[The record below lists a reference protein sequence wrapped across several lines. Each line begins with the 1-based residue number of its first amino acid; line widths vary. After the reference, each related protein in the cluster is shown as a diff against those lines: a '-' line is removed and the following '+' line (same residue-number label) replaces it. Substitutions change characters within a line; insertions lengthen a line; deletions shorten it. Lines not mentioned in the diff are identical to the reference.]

1 MKIKINKKHYLLG
14 VITLLFI
21 VALGLIGWVKGA
33 GAIHKDLR
41 LRIDTLDFKYY
52 NSDIKFSLK
61 DSIIPN
67 GYSPRCE
74 YFVFEET
81 EEGYDV
87 PLSCSYIPSFIHPSV
102 YRWTRSR
109 YGYDDKNDNNI
120 NHIIDKE
127 LDVSHEF
134 GYIYRHI
141 LKKAQAKGAS
151 LFAILPSYSD
161 SSKRGYFADIEVDGR
176 LLSDLAKEAVE
187 EPEELVDS
195 LMKDIY
201 GDLSDYCGSEHCN
214 VGHNYVE
221 IVIETLSDKEKNAF
235 DYLFSTK
242 RDKAKECLKR
252 WLDTHT
258 EQFRQLSKD
267 CPEIYNAAHQLS
279 DSYQWVNKQ
288 NYAKLDSLFLS
299 SDYEYWD
306 TEIMVT
312 EVVEEVVATT
322 IEKAMAPDTVL
333 YRSDKVNKVLKLI
346 GHDGNDKDLKRLFF
360 NIELWNRIWK
370 EGEAEWVKNW
380 LKKITE

>member
-14 VITLLFI
+14 AITLLFI

-33 GAIHKDLR
+33 DAIHKDIR
-41 LRIDTLDFKYY
+41 LRIDTLNFDYG
-52 NSDIKFSLK
+52 IGFSLK
-61 DSIIPN
+61 DSIISN
-67 GYSPRCE
+67 GYSHRCK

-102 YRWTRSR
+102 YIWT
-109 YGYDDKNDNNI
+109 YDTDTDKGNNI
-120 NHIIDKE
+120 NRIWNEKKLYPSEHK
-127 LDVSHEF
+127 S
-134 GYIYRHI
+134 YIYDHI
-141 LKKAQAKGAS
+141 LKKAQARGAS
-151 LFAILPSYSD
+151 FYAILPSHSD
-161 SSKRGYFADIEVDGR
+161 SSRRGSFTDIEIDGR
-176 LLSDLAKEAVE
+176 LLSDLAKETVE

-195 LMKDIY
+195 LMKHIY
-201 GDLSDYCGSEHCN
+201 GDLSDYCGREHCN
-214 VGHNYVE
+214 VGHNYAN
-221 IVIETLSDKEKNAF
+221 IVINALSDNEKYAF

-279 DSYQWVNKQ
+279 DSYHWVNSK
-288 NYAKLDSLFLS
+288 NYFELDSLFLS
-299 SDYEYWD
+299 GDYKYWD
-306 TEIMVT
+306 TKIMVSET
-312 EVVEEVVATT
+312 VEVEEVVATVIENAVDADDT
-322 IEKAMAPDTVL
+322 IL
-333 YRSDKVNKVLKLI
+333 YRSDNINKVLKLI
-346 GHDGNDKDLKRLFF
+346 GHNGNEKDLKLLLF
-360 NIELWNRIWK
+360 NIKIWSRIWR

>member
-14 VITLLFI
+14 AITLLFI

-52 NSDIKFSLK
+52 NSDIGFSLK
-61 DSIIPN
+61 DSIILN
-67 GYSPRCE
+67 GYSPRCG
-74 YFVFEET
+74 YFVFEEM

-127 LDVSHEF
+127 LDVSHNH
-134 GYIYRHI
+134 GYIYRLI

-151 LFAILPSYSD
+151 FYAILPSYSD
-161 SSKRGYFADIEVDGR
+161 SSKRGYFADIEVDGK
-176 LLSDLAKEAVE
+176 LLSDLAKETVE

-195 LMKDIY
+195 LMKHIY
-201 GDLSDYCGSEHCN
+201 GDLSDYCGREHCN
-214 VGHNYVE
+214 VGHNYAN
-221 IVIETLSDKEKNAF
+221 IVINALSDNEKYAF

-252 WLDTHT
+252 WLDAHT

-267 CPEIYNAAHQLS
+267 CPEIYNAAHQLL
-279 DSYQWVNKQ
+279 DSYHWVNNK
-288 NYAKLDSLFLS
+288 NYFELDSLFLS

-306 TEIMVT
+306 TEIMAT
-312 EVVEEVVATT
+312 EVVEEVVAT
-322 IEKAMAPDTVL
+322 IEKTMAPDTVL
-333 YRSDKVNKVLKLI
+333 YRSDKVNKVLKSI

-360 NIELWNRIWK
+360 NIELWSRIWK
-370 EGEAEWVKNW
+370 EGEAEWTKNW
-380 LKKITE
+380 LKKIME

>member
-1 MKIKINKKHYLLG
+1 
-14 VITLLFI
+14 
-21 VALGLIGWVKGA
+21 
-33 GAIHKDLR
+33 
-41 LRIDTLDFKYY
+41 
-52 NSDIKFSLK
+52 
-61 DSIIPN
+61 
-67 GYSPRCE
+67 
-74 YFVFEET
+74 
-81 EEGYDV
+81 
-87 PLSCSYIPSFIHPSV
+87 
-102 YRWTRSR
+102 
-109 YGYDDKNDNNI
+109 
-120 NHIIDKE
+120 
-127 LDVSHEF
+127 
-134 GYIYRHI
+134 
-141 LKKAQAKGAS
+141 
-151 LFAILPSYSD
+151 
-161 SSKRGYFADIEVDGR
+161 
-176 LLSDLAKEAVE
+176 
-187 EPEELVDS
+187 
-195 LMKDIY
+195 
-201 GDLSDYCGSEHCN
+201 
-214 VGHNYVE
+214 
-221 IVIETLSDKEKNAF
+221 VIETLSDKEKNAF

-360 NIELWNRIWK
+360 NIELWSRIWK

>member
-102 YRWTRSR
+102 YRWTR

-127 LDVSHEF
+127 LYVSYEF
-134 GYIYRHI
+134 GYIYSLI

-161 SSKRGYFADIEVDGR
+161 SSKRGRFADIEVDGR
-176 LLSDLAKEAVE
+176 LLSDLAKEVVE

-221 IVIETLSDKEKNAF
+221 IVIGTLSDKEKNAF

-360 NIELWNRIWK
+360 NIELWSRIWK
-370 EGEAEWVKNW
+370 EGEAEWTNKW
-380 LKKITE
+380 MKKIME

>member
-52 NSDIKFSLK
+52 NSNIKFSLK

-102 YRWTRSR
+102 HRWTR
-109 YGYDDKNDNNI
+109 YGYDDINDNNI

-127 LDVSHEF
+127 LYVSYEF
-134 GYIYRHI
+134 GYIYSLI

-214 VGHNYVE
+214 VDHNYVE
-221 IVIETLSDKEKNAF
+221 IVIGTLSDNEKYAF

-252 WLDTHT
+252 WLDAHT

-279 DSYQWVNKQ
+279 DSYHWVNKQ

-306 TEIMVT
+306 TNIIVSVKAVDVDAMVT
-312 EVVEEVVATT
+312 
-322 IEKAMAPDTVL
+322 IPDTAVL
-333 YRSDKVNKVLKLI
+333 YRSHEVNEVLNLI
-346 GHDGNDKDLKRLFF
+346 GHDGNGKDLNRLFF
-360 NIELWNRIWK
+360 NIEFWSRIWK

>member
-14 VITLLFI
+14 AITLLFI

-33 GAIHKDLR
+33 SAIHKDLR
-41 LRIDTLDFKYY
+41 LRIDTLDFKY
-52 NSDIKFSLK
+52 NSNIGFSLK

-102 YRWTRSR
+102 HRWTRYR
-109 YGYDDKNDNNI
+109 YDDINDNNI

-127 LDVSHEF
+127 LYVSYEF
-134 GYIYRHI
+134 GYIYSLI

-161 SSKRGYFADIEVDGR
+161 SSKRGRFADIEVDGR

-195 LMKDIY
+195 LMKQIY
-201 GDLSDYCGSEHCN
+201 RDLSDYCGSEHCN
-214 VGHNYVE
+214 VGHNYAE
-221 IVIETLSDKEKNAF
+221 IVIEAMYDIPKYAF
-235 DYLFSTK
+235 DYLFSAK
-242 RDKAKECLKR
+242 RDKAKECIKR

-279 DSYQWVNKQ
+279 DSYHWVNKQ

-299 SDYEYWD
+299 SDYVYWD
-306 TEIMVT
+306 TELMVS
-312 EVVEEVVATT
+312 EVVEEVETT
-322 IEKAMAPDTVL
+322 AIEKAMVPDTVL

-346 GHDGNDKDLKRLFF
+346 GHDGNEKDLKRLFF

-370 EGEAEWVKNW
+370 EGEAEWTKNW

>member
-1 MKIKINKKHYLLG
+1 MNFKINRKNYLLG
-14 VITLLFI
+14 IFTLLFI
-21 VALGLIGWVKGA
+21 VAIGLIAWLKGA
-33 GAIHKDLR
+33 NAIHKDLR

-52 NSDIKFSLK
+52 DSDIGFSLK

-67 GYSPRCE
+67 GYSPRCG

-109 YGYDDKNDNNI
+109 YGYDDINDNNI

-127 LDVSHEF
+127 LYVSYEF
-134 GYIYRHI
+134 GYIYSLI

-161 SSKRGYFADIEVDGR
+161 SSKRGRFADIEVDGR

-195 LMKDIY
+195 LMKQIY
-201 GDLSDYCGSEHCN
+201 RDLSDYCGSEHCN
-214 VGHNYVE
+214 VGHNYAE
-221 IVIETLSDKEKNAF
+221 IVIEAMYDIPKYAF
-235 DYLFSTK
+235 DYLFSAE
-242 RDKAKECLKR
+242 RDKAKECIKR
-252 WLDTHT
+252 WLDAHT

-267 CPEIYNAAHQLS
+267 CPEIYNATHQLS
-279 DSYQWVNKQ
+279 DSYHWVNKQ
-288 NYAKLDSLFLS
+288 NYDKLDSLFLS

-360 NIELWNRIWK
+360 NIELWSRIWK